1 MRLHH
6 VAVESRSEENAD
18 RFYKGILGLRRIKT
32 SLLHKELSREIFDI
46 TRECQIILYGNENL
60 TVEVFVLGL
69 DWEKSVSFEHICIE
83 VEDREGLMTRCRA
96 EGLKVKEIP
105 KGDSLL
111 TFIADFDGNLF
122 EIKEIK
128 KGGRL

>member
-6 VAVESRSEENAD
+6 VAVVCRSEELAD
-18 RFYKGILGLRRIKT
+18 RFYEGILGLRRIKT
-32 SLLHKELSREIFDI
+32 SLLQKELSREIFDI
-46 TRECQIILYGNENL
+46 TGECQIILYGNENL

-69 DWEKSVSFEHICIE
+69 DRKKSYSFEHICLE
-83 VEDREGLMTRCRA
+83 VEDREGLLSKCRA
-96 EGLKVKEIP
+96 TRLTVKEIP

-111 TFIADFDGNLF
+111 TFIADFDGNHF